1 MTRSFKPLVAALLCL
16 GATCAAQAQ
25 PAPAATATRA
35 APAAPKLVVS
45 APGTF
50 TTFKAS
56 ASEVVAGKPL
66 GFKFEGSGHCKLKL
80 SGGDGYAADFE
91 GELPFTGVY
100 VYGTG
105 SMSSYDAFKNYTA
118 SATPAGNCKSSGSI
132 GTVLVK
138 VINPAPQGVSAP
150 GNTPANTLSS
160 SKPGLTVKP

>member
-1 MTRSFKPLVAALLCL
+1 MTRSFKPLAAALLCL
-16 GATCAAQAQ
+16 VAAGAALAQ

-50 TTFKAS
+50 TSFKAT
-56 ASEVVAGKPL
+56 AAEVVAGKPL
-66 GFKFEGSGHCKLKL
+66 TFKFEGSGHCKLKL
-80 SGGDGYAADFE
+80 SSGDGYVNDFE
-91 GELPFTGVY
+91 GDLPFTGVY

-118 SATPAGNCKSSGSI
+118 SAAPTGNCKSGGSI
-132 GTVLVK
+132 SGVSVK

-160 SKPGLTVKP
+160 SKPGLVVKP